1 MFVHVFVSYGQSIQS
16 VYIKRTL
23 IVLWCSIHC
32 KNVYIIELL
41 NPADKIKHGNRKC
54 VKKTTQ
60 LKSRQQPKADAS
72 IDKKVL
78 FENKLSNWPSYAKTF
93 AHCTVT

>member
-16 VYIKRTL
+16 VYIKKNFDCTL
-23 IVLWCSIHC
+23 IHC
-32 KNVYIIELL
+32 KNVYIIEIL
-41 NPADKIKHGNRKC
+41 NPVDIVKHGNRKC

-60 LKSRQQPKADAS
+60 LIKSRQQPNADAS
-72 IDKKVL
+72 IDKKAL